1 MWRNHCVIEKAFNG
15 YCVHAEQLGNGVM
28 ARSRLGQPQRV
39 NREHWL
45 ALDFPAGQKNGR
57 AALYT
62 QSAAVASLNQAF
74 LRGNPPPTGGGL
86 PAGQALRE

>member
-28 ARSRLGQPQRV
+28 ALSRLGQPQRI
-39 NREHWL
+39 NRDQL
-45 ALDFPAGQKNGR
+45 PALDFPPDQKNGR

-62 QSAAVASLNQAF
+62 QSAAVASLYQAF
-74 LRGNPPPTGGGL
+74 LRGSPPPTRGGL